1 MENVAMTSKYGS
13 DEIEI
18 LTGLEAV
25 RRRPGMYIGNTD
37 LRGLHCLLDIVLDNA
52 VEEAI
57 AGECTQIEVDLNADG
72 SVVVTDNGRGIP
84 TDIRLKTGKSF
95 LESIM
100 TQLWAPKSPNP
111 YRHFYKIE
119 GSLRGGGVTIVNA
132 LSEWLEA
139 TIWQNDRQFFQR
151 YERGE
156 TVTSLQVTPNPE
168 NRRGRAI
175 AFQPDPQMLT
185 TTRFDSTL
193 LAIRLHELAYLNPGL
208 RLVLRD
214 RRLERIGRTPHI
226 DTFYYPNGIADYL
239 TQVNA
244 SPTLPSDIFHLK
256 TQRDRIQVEVAL
268 RWRIPSEVEYRQIL
282 HFFPCTAI
290 FGQAFQKSFHPG
302 RNLYDALHLTSFAN
316 QVRTI
321 DGGTH
326 VEGLKRGIVRAVE
339 VLHPLPGSN
348 IEQKWQQV
356 RSGWMGIVAVLVP
369 DPEYNGPMKSKL
381 SNQDVEESVTALV
394 EPSLLEYLSA
404 RPEVIENPLDLGS

>member
-1 MENVAMTSKYGS
+1 MTSNYS
-13 DEIEI
+13 ADEIEI
-18 LTGLEAV
+18 LPGLEAV
-25 RRRPGMYIGNTD
+25 RRRPGMYIGNPG
-37 LRGLHCLLDIVLDNA
+37 LRGLHHLLDEVVDNA

-57 AGECTQIEVDLNADG
+57 VGECTQIEVDLNADG
-72 SVVVTDNGRGIP
+72 SVVVTDNSRGIP
-84 TDIRLKTGKSF
+84 TDIHPRTGKSF

-100 TQLWAPKSPNP
+100 TQLCAPKNP
-111 YRHFYKIE
+111 DPYQYLYNIV
-119 GSLRGGGVTIVNA
+119 GGMHGIGIVIVNA

-139 TIWQNDRQFFQR
+139 MIWQDDRQFFQR

-156 TVTSLQVTPNPE
+156 TVISLQVTPNPE
-168 NRRGRAI
+168 NRRGTSI
-175 AFQPDPQMLT
+175 AFKPDPEIFT
-185 TTRFDSTL
+185 TTRFDSTW

-208 RLVLRD
+208 QVVLRD
-214 RRLERIGRTPHI
+214 RRLERIGSTPHI

-381 SNQDVEESVTALV
+381 SNQDVEEIVTALV